1 MQIDLGTVSSLAWR
15 IKAEAALAQRKG
27 EVRLE
32 GGGDMYG
39 MFALGQASGM
49 EAAAAILL
57 EFVAHR
63 EEYGDPCA
71 PYSDDPSEG
80 KPYYALRDGTL
91 VSDAQGGDA

>member
-1 MQIDLGTVSSLAWR
+1 MQIDLGTVSALAWR

-27 EVRLE
+27 EDRLE

-57 EFVAHR
+57 EFMEHR
-63 EEYGDPCA
+63 RMYGDPSA
-71 PYSDDPSEG
+71 PYNDDDPVFDQEG
-80 KPYYALRDGTL
+80 G
-91 VSDAQGGDA
+91 Q